1 MKVTLI
7 SWPNN
12 PLKSIHCAVENMNGN
27 MIHDMESITKDEA
40 LATLKE
46 LKKTKLNGAIE
57 FGGDYI
63 FQIEGVPRAF
73 THQIVRNRVGASY
86 SQESMRFAAKTG
98 NRFDYSTGSSVNTE
112 EQKKAFEMAMNDA
125 QANYEGLL
133 DLGVENQDA
142 RGALPI
148 NTNTKI
154 GVRFNLMTLVK
165 IAEVRLCYQS
175 QGHWRKV
182 VERMKEEISE
192 KVSPEIASLL
202 VKICDRTGK
211 CEFKSL
217 FDRHCPIEDQLINDI
232 CKECDMLDTCDY
244 HNTKDGDYCQ
254 AIKKLMLKED
264 K

>member
-27 MIHDMESITKDEA
+27 MIHDMNSITKDEA
-40 LATLKE
+40 LVTLKE
-46 LKKTKLNGAIE
+46 LKKTKLNGALE

-86 SQESMRFAAKTG
+86 SQESMRFATKTG
-98 NRFDYSTGSSVNTE
+98 ENFSYSTGNSVNNE
-112 EQKKAFEMAMNDA
+112 EQKRAFEGAMKDA
-125 QANYEGLL
+125 QSNYGNLL
-133 DLGVENQDA
+133 NMGVENQDA
-142 RGALPI
+142 RGVLPI

-165 IAEVRLCYQS
+165 IAEVRLCHQS
-175 QGHWRKV
+175 QGHWREV
-182 VERMKEEISE
+182 VEEMKREISE
-192 KVSPEIASLL
+192 KVNPEIASLL

-217 FDRHCPIEDQLINDI
+217 FDRECLIEKQLVKDVCDNCGEKDI
-232 CKECDMLDTCDY
+232 CLVKAE
-244 HNTKDGDYCQ
+244 GDYCN
-254 AIKKLMLKED
+254 AIQKFMLKEE
-264 K
+264 